1 MAKTEIIVPASTSN
15 LGASFDTC
23 GLALSLY
30 LRIEIEPTG
39 RPFEIIPSGEGAA
52 KVPRDDS
59 NLIIRAAL
67 FAAQQRGLQLPGARL
82 RIDSQI
88 PLSRGLGSSSSAII
102 AGLSAYEI
110 LTGDKLSQQDFFD
123 YALHFEGHGDNLAPS
138 TLGGLVVAVVKDYTD
153 VSGAER
159 RSLLTV
165 RRDWPTEI
173 GIVVCI
179 PDLEMETAKM
189 RSVLPRMVT
198 RPDAIFNLQRGA
210 LLQAAIAEREYSLIN
225 EALRDRLHQPY
236 RAPLAPGLSEVLAL
250 NDQTALYPGLL
261 GVAISGAGSTL
272 IAFSLGDAAARQAIG
287 QVMVERMA
295 ASGVSARALDVAVDS
310 RGRTINT

>member
-30 LRIEIEPTG
+30 LRVEVEPTG
-39 RPFEIIPSGEGAA
+39 QPFEIIPSGEGAD
-52 KVPRDDS
+52 KVPRDES

-67 FAAQQRGLQLPGARL
+67 FAAQQRKQSLPGARL
-82 RIDSQI
+82 RIDSEI

-102 AGLSAYEI
+102 AGLSVYEA
-110 LTGDKLSQQDFFD
+110 LTGDRLSRQDFFD

-138 TLGGLVVAVVKDYTD
+138 TLGGLVIAVVKEQTDY
-153 VSGAER
+153 SGTER
-159 RSLLTV
+159 RSLIAV
-165 RRDWPTEI
+165 KRHWPEEI
-173 GIVVCI
+173 GIIICI
-179 PDLEMETAKM
+179 PALELETARM
-189 RSVLPRMVT
+189 RAVLPRMVT

-210 LLQAAIAEREYSLIN
+210 LLQAAIAERQFDLIN

-250 NDQTALYPGLL
+250 NDETADYPGLL

-272 IAFSLGDAAARQAIG
+272 IAFSTGEAEDRRRIGAA
-287 QVMVERMA
+287 MVERMGGQ
-295 ASGVSARALDVAVDS
+295 GVEAIWREVDVDN
-310 RGRTINT
+310 RGLLVQS

>member
-39 RPFEIIPSGEGAA
+39 KPFEIIPSGEGAE
-52 KVPRDDS
+52 KVPLDDS

-67 FAAQQRGLQLPGARL
+67 FAAGQRGLELPGARL

-102 AGLSAYEI
+102 AGLSTYEI
-110 LTGDKLSQQDFFD
+110 LTGDKLSQQEFFD

-138 TLGGLVVAVVKDYTD
+138 TLGGLVVAVVKDYVD
-153 VSGAER
+153 ASGSER

-165 RRDWPTEI
+165 RREWPAEI
-173 GIVVCI
+173 GVVVCI

-236 RAPLAPGLSEVLAL
+236 RAPLAPGLSDVLAL
-250 NDQTALYPGLL
+250 NDQTSLYPGLL

-272 IAFSLGDAAARQAIG
+272 IAFTLGDQAAREAIG
-287 QVMVERMA
+287 RAMVERMA
-295 ASGVSARALDVAVDS
+295 SCGISAKSLNLEVD
-310 RGRTINT
+310 RCGRTINT